1 MSTNIKLKRSSVSGN
16 IPTTAQLESGE
27 IAINTADGKLFF
39 KKGSSDV
46 IEIRNTDTETLKQI
60 GWEAGYGH
68 TTLGSYASY
77 NTEYDALQFDH
88 PSTNAPNMTVLFR
101 AFEAQAGERILVTVP
116 FKLDTINASMMN
128 IFLLQCDEG
137 TFNGGATHLSD
148 HGIEGSSTTN
158 SALDATG
165 VSKISLATNTGATS
179 TVWQTYQTD
188 VIVGVA
194 GYYSLGIQ
202 VKSTYGTNT
211 VHFRK
216 PEVKSVGTNLASVI
230 ALNYVLG

>member
-68 TTLGSYASY
+68 NTLDDYASY

-88 PSTNAPNMTVLFR
+88 PNSNAPNMTLLFR

-116 FKLDTINASMMN
+116 FKLDTINSNMMN
-128 IFLLQCDEG
+128 IFLLQSSEG
-137 TFNGGATHLSD
+137 TFNAGATHLSD
-148 HGIEGSSTTN
+148 HGINGSSTSN
-158 SALDATG
+158 SALDATN
-165 VSKISLATNTGATS
+165 VTKIPLATNTGATS
-179 TVWQTYQTD
+179 TDWQTLQAD
-188 VIVGVA
+188 VIVDVA
-194 GYYSLGIQ
+194 GYYSLGID
-202 VKSTYGTNT
+202 VKSNYATNT

-216 PEVKSVGTNLASVI
+216 PSVKSVGTNLASVI
-230 ALNYVLG
+230 ALNYILG